1 GRRQTAPG
9 SSDGRSNSGR
19 RRARGHRPRPP
30 RRWSSRRPD
39 RRASPSVLRRAAVER
54 FDDRAFERG
63 ALLAALQQVGERLLH
78 RLQLADLL
86 IDLPGPPPGDG
97 ADAGA
102 IAAAVVAQLQQLL
115 DLVEAEAEALRALDE
130 ADHANRFVG
139 KLAIA
144 RFAPRRLRDQPAP
157 LVVAKG
163 LYVDAR
169 LLGGR
174 TGLHGCAAAG
184 P

>member
-1 GRRQTAPG
+1 GPG
-9 SSDGRSNSGR
+9 
-19 RRARGHRPRPP
+19 A
-30 RRWSSRRPD
+30 
-39 RRASPSVLRRAAVER
+39 
-54 FDDRAFERG
+54 RG
-63 ALLAALQQVGERLLH
+63 ALRAALRGGGGGFLP
-78 RLQLADLL
+78 RLQLAVLL
-86 IDLPGPPPGDG
+86 IDLPAPPLGDG
-97 ADAGA
+97 ADARA
-102 IAAAVVAQLQQLL
+102 IAAAVVAQLQQFL
-115 DLVEAEAEALRALDE
+115 DLVEAEAEVLRALDE